1 MTARRT
7 LLLALSLAAALSGCN
22 GSKSTAANIGESTI
36 AQYVAAIDS
45 HFEDMKGRQ
54 FGDNPI
60 VTKYLS
66 KLTIPNTNACV
77 ISHVKRSGDTIAS
90 CFFVSGSQS
99 AADAAFVAAKS
110 DVKAAAPQLAGGD
123 EPPTNGN
130 LAQFMVKDAAHA
142 VYVDESRQDDGKYT
156 VVTSFGTPAA
166 LQ

>member
-1 MTARRT
+1 MTARR
-7 LLLALSLAAALSGCN
+7 ALVLAASFAVALSGCG
-22 GSKSTAANIGESTI
+22 GSKSASATGGSTI
-36 AQYVAAIDS
+36 AQYVAAIDTG
-45 HFEDMKGRQ
+45 FESMKGRQ
-54 FGDNPI
+54 FGDNAI

-77 ISHVKRSGDTIAS
+77 ISHVKRSGDTIAT
-90 CFFVSGSQS
+90 CFFVTASQP

-110 DVKAAAPQLAGGD
+110 DVKAAAPQLTGGD

-130 LAQFMVKDAAHA
+130 LAQYFVKDATHA
-142 VYVDESRQDDGKYT
+142 VYVDEGRQDDGKYT